1 VSDPDRTVEGMKIDC
16 DTCVARGDACS
27 DCVVSFLT
35 VPVRGGLGSAD
46 ARLAG
51 ARLVDAT
58 TTHVEVD
65 AAQVRAMRALARG
78 GLVAPLRHLA

>member
-1 VSDPDRTVEGMKIDC
+1 MKIDC

-35 VPVRGGLGSAD
+35 IPVRSGLRSAD
-46 ARLAG
+46 ARG
-51 ARLVDAT
+51 VDAT
-58 TTHVEVD
+58 TTHVEID
-65 AAQVRAMRALARG
+65 AAQVRAIRTLADA

>member
-1 VSDPDRTVEGMKIDC
+1 MSDPDRTLEGMKIDC
-16 DTCVARGDACS
+16 DTCARRGAACS

-35 VPVRGGLGSAD
+35 IPVRNGLGS
-46 ARLAG
+46 AG

-65 AAQVRAMRALARG
+65 AAQVRAIRALARG